1 MLQGRLR
8 VDGTADGAAARGSEG
23 ETLEGGEA
31 ALLRLWLGSGSGLGL
46 GLVVR
51 VRVRV
56 RSGLGLGQGQGQ
68 GQG

>member
-1 MLQGRLR
+1 MLQGCLC
-8 VDGTADGAAARGSEG
+8 VDGAADGAAARGSEG

-51 VRVRV
+51 V
-56 RSGLGLGQGQGQ
+56 SGQGWGW
-68 GQG
+68 G